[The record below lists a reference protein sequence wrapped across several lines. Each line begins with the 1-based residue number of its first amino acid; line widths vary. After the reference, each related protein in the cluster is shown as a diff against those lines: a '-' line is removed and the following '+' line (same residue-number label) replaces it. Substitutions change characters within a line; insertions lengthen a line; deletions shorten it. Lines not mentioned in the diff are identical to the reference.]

1 MQVIH
6 AEAMGLCF
14 GVRDALE
21 SIAAVRDPHQI
32 TVYGELVHNKEVN
45 RRLVERGFH
54 QLTEQGRQ
62 QAVPATPVVLV
73 TAHGISNAE
82 RARLESAGRTLLDTT
97 CPLVRRAHQA
107 ALRLDAEGCLVLVIG
122 RRGHVEVHGLVG
134 DLRRYELVESP
145 AEVRSYSAERIGVIC
160 QTTTPDALLR
170 TVLRAVETKNPGKPI
185 RFVDTVCRPTRECQQ
200 ALEQLLPAVDAL
212 VVVGGKNSRNTRELA
227 ETARARGVRTLQVQ
241 SATELPP
248 GWFDGCQTVGL
259 TAGTSTLDKTI
270 EEVHRV
276 LLALPTAPREKA
288 QVPSA
293 GPSATQDPTST
304 GIADPSLCSG

>member
-1 MQVIH
+1 MYVIR

-21 SIAAVRDPHQI
+21 SIAAVADPHQV
-32 TVYGELVHNKEVN
+32 TVYGELVHNQEVN
-45 RRLVERGFH
+45 LRLVERGFH
-54 QLTEQGRQ
+54 QLTEQGRE
-62 QAVPATPVVLV
+62 QAVPVVLV

-122 RRGHVEVHGLVG
+122 RRGHVEVRGLVG

-145 AEVRSYSAERIGVIC
+145 AEVRSYPAERIGVIC

-170 TVLRAVETKNPGKPI
+170 AVLRAVETKNPGKPI
-185 RFVDTVCRPTRECQQ
+185 RFVDTVCRPTRERQQ

-227 ETARARGVRTLQVQ
+227 EAARARGVRTLQVQ
-241 SATELPP
+241 SAAELPP

-270 EEVHRV
+270 EEVHRA
-276 LLALPTAPREKA
+276 LLALPAA
-288 QVPSA
+288 
-293 GPSATQDPTST
+293 
-304 GIADPSLCSG
+304 